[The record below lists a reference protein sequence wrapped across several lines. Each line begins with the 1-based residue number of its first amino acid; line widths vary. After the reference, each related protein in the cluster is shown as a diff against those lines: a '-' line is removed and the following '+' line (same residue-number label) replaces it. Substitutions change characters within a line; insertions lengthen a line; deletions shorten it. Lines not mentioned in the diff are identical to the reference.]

1 MTTRK
6 RVSQACRLCGKKKIK
21 CDGVF
26 PRCSTCQNQNEE
38 CSYGINKRR
47 GPGRIRSETNGLM
60 GTPQSLNASF
70 PEISTPDSLHHTPAI
85 PTHQSLRPLRS
96 QDISVISSETSKRL
110 FQTYFDCIHPIWPL
124 LYKPL
129 FNSSDY
135 TYPSPRIPAA
145 LVLAIFAIA
154 SCVDNSSVAN
164 TENTT
169 QESRKCPEPRVF
181 FEEALEILQ
190 RGTKDDNARHP
201 MNVFVPS
208 ITNCQ
213 VLVLLALQQHG
224 VAEYSRAAV
233 LGGVAAAM
241 GTELRLHRAYELND
255 LVEREIRSRLW
266 WNLYILDKMM
276 SGEMG
281 RPVIL
286 RAEETDT
293 PWPSIS
299 ESDEFELMSQQL
311 HMPGAQARNNSTK
324 MLTMSALHTT
334 ISLSMIMERIYR
346 QIYGIA
352 ARKAIR
358 GDQVAGDRL
367 RMQLWAELQDWEKGV
382 DASPLR
388 LDLSDEMTSVPPT
401 ITNRVVMLTGTIML
415 HRPFIERWRPE
426 LNFAEPSSNP
436 HDICLEA
443 ANRIC
448 VILERYLERLLGGPC
463 DMVFTIFTAAS
474 ILLHCSKRVEA
485 AAAVDVRRRLQ
496 QCIHWLS
503 VLGKSWKT
511 AGTHHQL
518 LHDLFDLPQ
527 ALQEPN
533 LAGIQVP
540 TTNAGQQQ
548 ALHSEG
554 PLANLM
560 NSITIPFPQ
569 AQPPS
574 TLTHD
579 WSFLRDFGDST
590 DQFYSWDVELRDL
603 LDGGFAVDG
612 GHDYV

>member
-1 MTTRK
+1 M
-6 RVSQACRLCGKKKIK
+6 
-21 CDGVF
+21 
-26 PRCSTCQNQNEE
+26 
-38 CSYGINKRR
+38 
-47 GPGRIRSETNGLM
+47 
-60 GTPQSLNASF
+60 
-70 PEISTPDSLHHTPAI
+70 
-85 PTHQSLRPLRS
+85 
-96 QDISVISSETSKRL
+96 L

-154 SCVDNSSVAN
+154 SCVDNNSAAN

-169 QESRKCPEPRVF
+169 QERRNCPEPRVF
-181 FEEALEILQ
+181 FEEALDILQ
-190 RGTKDDNARHP
+190 RRTEDDNARQP

-208 ITNCQ
+208 IPNCQ

-224 VAEYSRAAV
+224 VAEYARAAI

-241 GTELRLHRAYELND
+241 ATELRLHRAYEPND

-299 ESDEFELMSQQL
+299 ESDELELMSQQL

-334 ISLSMIMERIYR
+334 ISLSIIMERIYR

-352 ARKAIR
+352 ARKAICK
-358 GDQVAGDRL
+358 DQIAGNSL
-367 RMQLWAELQDWEKGV
+367 RMQLWVELQDWEKGV
-382 DASPLR
+382 DASPFR
-388 LDLSDEMTSVPPT
+388 LDLSDELTSVPPT
-401 ITNRVVMLTGTIML
+401 ITNSVVMLTGTIML

-426 LNFAEPSSNP
+426 LEFAEPTSNP

-448 VILERYLERLLGGPC
+448 VILEKYLERLLGGPC

-474 ILLHCSKRVEA
+474 ILLHCSKKVEA
-485 AAAVDVRRRLQ
+485 AAAVDIRRRLK

-518 LHDLFDLPQ
+518 LNDLFDLPQ
-527 ALQEPN
+527 ALQEPKPVEIP
-533 LAGIQVP
+533 AP
-540 TTNAGQQQ
+540 ETNGGSFAS
-548 ALHSEG
+548 LLN
-554 PLANLM
+554 PV
-560 NSITIPFPQ
+560 TVPFPP

-574 TLTHD
+574 AFTDD

-603 LDGGFAVDG
+603 LDGGFTLDEGQGCV
-612 GHDYV
+612 

>member
-1 MTTRK
+1 MSTRK
-6 RVSQACRLCGKKKIK
+6 RVSQACRY
-21 CDGVF
+21 
-26 PRCSTCQNQNEE
+26 CSSNPKHSVMEL
-38 CSYGINKRR
+38 SHDVARV
-47 GPGRIRSETNGLM
+47 RIRTRNVRM
-60 GTPQSLNASF
+60 GY
-70 PEISTPDSLHHTPAI
+70 
-85 PTHQSLRPLRS
+85 LRG
-96 QDISVISSETSKRL
+96 
-110 FQTYFDCIHPIWPL
+110 
-124 LYKPL
+124 
-129 FNSSDY
+129 DY

-154 SCVDNSSVAN
+154 SCVDNDYVAN
-164 TENTT
+164 TEDTT
-169 QESRKCPEPRVF
+169 QERRNCPESRVF
-181 FEEALEILQ
+181 FEEALDTL
-190 RGTKDDNARHP
+190 RGGTDDDNAQQA

-224 VAEYSRAAV
+224 VAEYARAAI

-241 GTELRLHRAYELND
+241 ATELRLHRAYELND

-281 RPVIL
+281 RPIVL

-299 ESDEFELMSQQL
+299 ESDEFELMSQKL
-311 HMPGAQARNNSTK
+311 HMSGAQARNNSTK

-334 ISLSMIMERIYR
+334 ISLSIIMERIYR

-352 ARKAIR
+352 ARKAVR
-358 GDQVAGDRL
+358 EDQIAGDRL
-367 RMQLWAELQDWEKGV
+367 RMQLWIELQDWEKGV

-388 LDLSDEMTSVPPT
+388 LDLSDELTSVPPT

-426 LNFAEPSSNP
+426 LAFAEPTSNP
-436 HDICLEA
+436 HDICLGA

-448 VILERYLERLLGGPC
+448 IILEKYLERLLGGPC

-474 ILLHCSKRVEA
+474 ILLHCSKKMEA
-485 AAAVDVRRRLQ
+485 AAVVDVRRRLK

-518 LHDLFDLPQ
+518 LNDLFDLPQ
-527 ALQEPN
+527 ALQEPK
-533 LAGIQVP
+533 LAEAPVQ
-540 TTNAGQQQ
+540 TNSSQQS
-548 ALHSEG
+548 LEPGGSV
-554 PLANLM
+554 ANML
-560 NSITIPFPQ
+560 NPATIPFSL
-569 AQPPS
+569 AQLPS
-574 TLTHD
+574 TFTDD
-579 WSFLRDFGDST
+579 WSFLKDFGDST

-603 LDGGFAVDG
+603 LDGGFVSNG
-612 GHDYV
+612 GQDYV